1 MDNTEKLIIKII
13 DENRDK
19 IIALAKSIKGE
30 QGFYEFDTAE
40 KMKNAFESMGLSV
53 KGGLA
58 RTGVKAVK
66 TFSQGKALALI
77 GELDGVS
84 CPAHPLANPQNGIA
98 HACGHSA
105 QLAAVYGAAAA
116 LCSNEVAQQLC
127 GSAVF
132 FAVPSEEYVPFSQ
145 EIINDG
151 ITEIAGKPE
160 LIKRGEFDDID
171 AALITHVHMLPS
183 DKPLRLGFNPACG
196 FSAKEVTIKGKAAH
210 AAAAPHDGVNALN
223 AASLALNAIGL
234 LRETFKEQDCVR
246 IHCNIISGGTALNV
260 VPDTVVVKA
269 MVRGKTSEAV
279 QSAAQKFDNAFIYTA
294 QALGAKAEIKT
305 TNGYI
310 PTPYL
315 PAHRVTITA
324 ADILGIDAENA
335 DETQNFASTDVG
347 FLTEKMPVLGFTHGG
362 VKGALHSAD
371 FTVTNEETAYILPAK
386 MMALQAYY
394 LLRNGG
400 ELLNNLTKE

>member
-1 MDNTEKLIIKII
+1 MDKTEKLIIDVINY
-13 DENRDK
+13 NRDK

-40 KMKNAFESMGLSV
+40 KMKNAFASLGLSV

-58 RTGVKAVK
+58 RTGLKAVK
-66 TFSQGKALALI
+66 QYSQGKALALI

-84 CPAHPLANPQNGIA
+84 CPSHPFANPQNGIA
-98 HACGHSA
+98 HACGHNA
-105 QLAAVYGAAAA
+105 QLAAVYGAAIA
-116 LCSNEVAQQLC
+116 LCNEDIVSELS

-132 FAVPSEEYVPFSQ
+132 FAVPSEEYVPVSQ
-145 EIINDG
+145 DVVDCK
-151 ITEIAGKPE
+151 ITETAGKPE
-160 LIKRGEFDDID
+160 LIKRGEFDNID

-183 DKPLRLGFNPACG
+183 DKALRIGFNPTCG
-196 FSAKEVTIKGKAAH
+196 FVAKDVTIKGKAAH
-210 AAAAPHDGVNALN
+210 AAAAPFNGINALN

-234 LRETFKEQDCVR
+234 IRETFKEEDCVR
-246 IHCNIISGGTALNV
+246 IHCNIINGGTALNV

-269 MVRGKTSEAV
+269 MVRGKTKQAV
-279 QSAAQKFDNAFIYTA
+279 QSAAQKFDDVFIHCA
-294 QALGAKAEIKT
+294 QALGAKAEINT
-305 TNGYI
+305 INGYI
-310 PTPYL
+310 PTPFL
-315 PAHRVTITA
+315 PAQKVTISA
-324 ADILGIDAENA
+324 AQLLNVDSETA

-371 FTVTNEETAYILPAK
+371 FTVTDEETAYILPAK

-394 LLRNGG
+394 LLKNGG
-400 ELLNNLTKE
+400 EALNNLN